1 MKSLRSFISDFFK
14 NKGQHVFL
22 SLFIAKIC
30 AFLGSLFIIR
40 ILPENEFG
48 TISIVAS
55 VFAIFVPFSGFGS
68 QQILLRYGSI
78 SEHLEEK
85 KKLSQYLLKQ
95 GFFYQLLLSGL
106 FLLISLVYVNRYED
120 IFYIFLLFT
129 IRLIGFYFVNHIQS
143 EFRVFGNNRGFARVT
158 NAVNISGV
166 LLLLILSYFF
176 GLKGYLIAI
185 AVTPFIALFWFK
197 KEYLI
202 SAKEHFNLNKKE
214 IWNYGLH
221 AAGTALLSDTL
232 FSADILMLSFL
243 MNETAVANYKVA
255 ILIPA
260 NITFLALTFMQSDFP
275 VLAKNYKNKTFLTSY
290 IANYYKLFIPVSIGI
305 FLIGFTFR
313 TEILSLLFSERYND
327 NSWIFAI
334 LLGGFCLNMLLRNL
348 YGNLLSAV
356 GMMKM
361 NTVISI
367 FTLIMLLV
375 FSLIFVKRYG
385 IEGMAMSLFLS
396 MFIGGFLLLFSF
408 FLYWKDLK

>member
-1 MKSLRSFISDFFK
+1 MKDLRNFIGNFFT

-22 SLFIAKIC
+22 SLLIAKIC

-55 VFAIFVPFSGFGS
+55 LFAIFMPFSGFGS
-68 QQILLRYGSI
+68 QQSLLRFGSM
-78 SEHLEEK
+78 SDDVLEKE
-85 KKLSQYLLKQ
+85 KLSTYLLKQ
-95 GFFYQLLLSGL
+95 GFIYQLLLSGL
-106 FLLISLVYVNRYED
+106 FIFVSFFFINKYED

-129 IRLIGFYFVNHIQS
+129 IRLIGFYFLNHIQS
-143 EFRVFGNNRGFARVT
+143 QFRIFGDNRGFARIT
-158 NAVNISGV
+158 NIVNLSGV
-166 LLLLILSYFF
+166 LLLLVLSYYF

-185 AVTPFIALFWFK
+185 AVTPFIAFFWFK
-197 KEYLI
+197 REYLNSVI
-202 SAKEHFNLNKKE
+202 ENFSFSKKE

-232 FSADILMLSFL
+232 FSADVLMLSFL

-275 VLAKNYKNKTFLTSY
+275 VLAKNYRNRNFLTSY
-290 IANYYKLFIPVSIGI
+290 ITNYYKIFIPISLLI
-305 FLIGFTFR
+305 FLVGIIFK
-313 TEILSLLFSERYND
+313 TEILYLFFSERYAD
-327 NSWIFAI
+327 NSWVFVI
-334 LLGGFCLNMLLRNL
+334 LLAGFSLNMLFRNL

-361 NTVISI
+361 NTAISI
-367 FTLIMLLV
+367 LTLVMLVL
-375 FSLIFVKRYG
+375 FSFVFVKKFG
-385 IEGMAMSLFLS
+385 IEGMAFSLTLS
-396 MFIGGFLLLFSF
+396 MFVGGFLLLFSF
-408 FLYWKDLK
+408 YLYWKDLK